1 MATPVYDNSYR
12 TTLICIDSY
21 DDRVPRGRLYNTFMQ
36 QGIEFV
42 GVIDLLRSMEDM
54 YEQISFPQAFLS
66 KRTFA
71 PGITERMVTTSGEN
85 IKSGKLATFSVRLL
99 FRQNAS
105 WQGSVTWC
113 EGRVDES
120 FRSVLELLFLMDSAL
135 EAKKI

>member
-1 MATPVYDNSYR
+1 
-12 TTLICIDSY
+12 
-21 DDRVPRGRLYNTFMQ
+21 MQ

-85 IKSGKLATFSVRLL
+85 IRSGKLATFSVRLL